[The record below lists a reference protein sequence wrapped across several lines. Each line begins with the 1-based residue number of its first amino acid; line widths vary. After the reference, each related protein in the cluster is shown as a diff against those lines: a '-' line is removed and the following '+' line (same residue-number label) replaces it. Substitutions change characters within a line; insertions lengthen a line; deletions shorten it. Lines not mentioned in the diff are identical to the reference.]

1 MFMVWSIIA
10 RSMGDR
16 THSLER
22 LVNPALRDRL
32 ARMPVVVV
40 TGARQTGKTT
50 LVRGLEGRHFATLDS
65 LVTLDQARKDPQT
78 LVRIADRVT
87 LDEVQRAPELL
98 LSVKEAVDDDRKRG
112 RFLLTGSANLALFDE
127 VGESLAGRA
136 SYLVLRPLTERE
148 KRRDTTEPVWTA
160 LTEQSDPAD
169 VSSAFPAPRAWNWKR
184 AALEGGLPPAALADE
199 ADDRRVFLE
208 SYFDTYVQRD
218 VRDFA
223 QVGDLAAFG
232 RLVRL
237 VALRNGGLVNHAE
250 LSRDAEVPRSTV
262 LRWMS
267 VLDASY
273 VTTSV
278 PAFARSRK
286 RRLIKAARVYF
297 GDTGLG
303 LHLASVDDEALLE
316 KDPRVGSW
324 LEGIVLN
331 DLLAWRETLVKKPD
345 VMHWRSVNGEE
356 VDFVVERGK
365 RLLPIEVKSSRTVR
379 VDDARALDSFCAEH
393 GAAAPFG
400 ILAYAGRE
408 VVQLTRTSLAVPL
421 SCVL

>member
-1 MFMVWSIIA
+1 
-10 RSMGDR
+10 MGDR
-16 THSLER
+16 TRTLSR
-22 LVNPALRDRL
+22 LVAPALEDRL
-32 ARMPVVVV
+32 GRMPVVVV

-50 LVRGLEGRHFATLDS
+50 LTRGLAGRRFVTLDS
-65 LVTLDQARKDPQT
+65 LTTLDQARREPAT
-78 LVRIADRVT
+78 LVRQADRMT

-98 LSVKEAVDDDRKRG
+98 LAVKEAVDEDRRKG
-112 RFLLTGSANLALFDE
+112 RFLLTGSANLALLGE
-127 VGESLAGRA
+127 IGESLAGRA

-148 KRRDTTEPVWTA
+148 KRGDRSTSSWTG
-160 LTEQSDPAD
+160 LTEVAD
-169 VSSAFPAPRAWNWKR
+169 ARHALDSLPSPREWDWKR
-184 AALEGGLPPAALADE
+184 AALEGGLPPAALAED

-223 QVGDLAAFG
+223 QVGDLAAFV

-278 PAFARSRK
+278 PAFATSRK
-286 RRLIKAARVYF
+286 RRLIKAPRVYC

-303 LHLASVDDEALLE
+303 TFLASIDDEGSLAR
-316 KDPRVGSW
+316 DPRVGSW
-324 LEGIVLN
+324 LEGLVLN
-331 DLLAWRETLVKKPD
+331 DLLAWRETLVKKPG
-345 VMHWRSVNGEE
+345 VMHWRSVNGTEI
-356 VDFVVERGK
+356 DFVVERGK
-365 RLLPIEVKSSRTVR
+365 RLMPIEVKSSRTVR
-379 VDDARALDSFCAEH
+379 VDDARSIDAFCAEH
-393 GAAAPFG
+393 GTTAPFG
-400 ILAYAGRE
+400 VVAYAGRE
-408 VVQLTRTSLAVPL
+408 PLRLTPTCFAIPL
-421 SCVL
+421 SCLL